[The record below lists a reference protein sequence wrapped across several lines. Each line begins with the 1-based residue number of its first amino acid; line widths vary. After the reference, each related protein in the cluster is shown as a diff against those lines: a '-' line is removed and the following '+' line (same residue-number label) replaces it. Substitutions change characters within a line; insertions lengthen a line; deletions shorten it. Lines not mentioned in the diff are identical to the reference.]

1 MTSIVAK
8 GSEKSSSFP
17 SVSVGVHKAR
27 CIKVIDL
34 GTQKNEYEGNIT
46 WKRQVLVIWETPD
59 QTNETSEPL
68 TISKFYT
75 LSLHEKSN
83 LGIDLTS
90 WRGRAFSETEKKGFD
105 IANLIGQSC
114 TLNVIQG
121 NKNNKIG
128 SVMPLAKG
136 DKIAEQYHT
145 NVIFDLKDFQNGKKE
160 VFNQLPEGIRNIILR
175 SKELEGLDQTDMGDE
190 NNGSTTVGQ
199 DPVPF

>member
-1 MTSIVAK
+1 MSIVAK
-8 GSEKSSSFP
+8 GGEKSSSFP
-17 SVSVGVHKAR
+17 SVPVGVHKAR

-34 GTQKNEYEGNIT
+34 GTQKNEFEGNIS
-46 WKRQVLVIWETPD
+46 WKRQILVIWEVPE
-59 QTNETSEPL
+59 QTSETSEPL

-90 WRGRAFSETEKKGFD
+90 WRGRPFSETEKKGFD
-105 IANLIGQSC
+105 ISKLIGHTC
-114 TLNVIQG
+114 LLNVIQG

-128 SVMPLAKG
+128 SIMPLPKG

-145 NVIFDLKDFQNGKKE
+145 GVVFDLEKYQKGQKE
-160 VFNQLPEGIRNIILR
+160 IFNQLSEGIRNIILR
-175 SKELEGLDQTDMGDE
+175 SKELEGLEHKDNGDE

>member
-1 MTSIVAK
+1 MSIVAK
-8 GSEKSSSFP
+8 GGEKSSSFP

-59 QTNETSEPL
+59 QTNETSESL
-68 TISKFYT
+68 TISKWYT

-90 WRGRAFSETEKKGFD
+90 WRGRAFSEIEKKGFD
-105 IANLIGQSC
+105 ISKLVGVPC

-145 NVIFDLKDFQNGKKE
+145 SVIFDLKDFQNGKKE

-175 SKELEGLDQTDMGDE
+175 SRELEGLDQSDTGDE
-190 NNGSTTVGQ
+190 NNGSNTVGQ
-199 DPVPF
+199 EPVPF

>member
-1 MTSIVAK
+1 MSIVAK
-8 GSEKSSSFP
+8 GGEKSSSFP
-17 SVSVGVHKAR
+17 SVSVGVHKSR

-34 GTQKNEYEGNIT
+34 GTQKNEFEGNIT
-46 WKRQVLVIWETPD
+46 WKRQILVIWEVPE
-59 QTNETSEPL
+59 QTSETSEPL

-90 WRGRAFSETEKKGFD
+90 WRGRPFSETEKKGFD
-105 IANLIGQSC
+105 ISKLIGHTC
-114 TLNVIQG
+114 LLNVIQG

-128 SVMPLAKG
+128 SIMPLPKG

-145 NVIFDLKDFQNGKKE
+145 GVVFDLEKYQKGQKE
-160 VFNQLPEGIRNIILR
+160 IFNQLSEGIRNIILR
-175 SKELEGLDQTDMGDE
+175 SKELEGLEHKDNGDE
-190 NNGSTTVGQ
+190 NNGSTTIGQ

>member
-1 MTSIVAK
+1 MTSIMAK

-46 WKRQVLVIWETPD
+46 WRRQVLVIWETPN

-105 IANLIGQSC
+105 IAKLVGVPC

-160 VFNQLPEGIRNIILR
+160 VFNQLPEGIRNMILR
-175 SKELEGLDQTDMGDE
+175 SRELEGLDQSDTGDE
-190 NNGSTTVGQ
+190 NNGSNTVGQ
-199 DPVPF
+199 EPVPF

>member
-8 GSEKSSSFP
+8 GGEKSSSFP

-34 GTQKNEYEGNIT
+34 GTQKNEFEGNIT

-68 TISKFYT
+68 TISRFYT

-90 WRGRAFSETEKKGFD
+90 WRGRPFSETEKKGFD
-105 IANLIGQSC
+105 ISKLIGHTC
-114 TLNVIQG
+114 LLNVIKG

-128 SVMPLAKG
+128 SVMPLPKG

-145 NVIFDLKDFQNGKKE
+145 SVKFSMDDFQKGKKE
-160 VFNQLPEGIRNIILR
+160 TFNQLPEGIRNIILR
-175 SKELEGLDQTDMGDE
+175 SKELEGLEHKDNGDD

-199 DPVPF
+199 EPVPF

>member
-8 GSEKSSSFP
+8 GGEKSSSFP

-34 GTQKNEYEGNIT
+34 GTQKNEFEGNIT
-46 WKRQVLVIWETPD
+46 WKRQALVIWEVPD

-68 TISKFYT
+68 TISRFYT

-90 WRGRAFSETEKKGFD
+90 WRGRPFSETEKKGFD
-105 IANLIGQSC
+105 ISKLIGHTC
-114 TLNVIQG
+114 LLNVIKG

-128 SVMPLAKG
+128 SVMPLPKG

-145 NVIFDLKDFQNGKKE
+145 SVVFDFKDFQNGKKE
-160 VFNQLPEGIRNIILR
+160 VFNQLSEGIRNIILR
-175 SKELEGLDQTDMGDE
+175 SKELEGLEHTDNGDD

-199 DPVPF
+199 EPVPF

>member
-1 MTSIVAK
+1 MSIVAK
-8 GSEKSSSFP
+8 GGEKSSSFP

-34 GTQKNEYEGNIT
+34 GTQKNEFEGNIT

-68 TISKFYT
+68 TISRFYT

-90 WRGRAFSETEKKGFD
+90 WRGRPFSETEKKGFD
-105 IANLIGQSC
+105 ISKLIGHTC
-114 TLNVIQG
+114 LLNVIKG

-128 SVMPLAKG
+128 SVMPLPKG

-145 NVIFDLKDFQNGKKE
+145 SVVFDFKDFQNGKKE
-160 VFNQLPEGIRNIILR
+160 VFNQLSEGIRNIILR
-175 SKELEGLDQTDMGDE
+175 SKELEGLEHTDNGDD
-190 NNGSTTVGQ
+190 NNGSTTVGHE
-199 DPVPF
+199 PVPF

>member
-1 MTSIVAK
+1 MSIVAK
-8 GSEKSSSFP
+8 GGEKSSSFP
-17 SVSVGVHKAR
+17 SVPVGVHKAR

-34 GTQKNEYEGNIT
+34 GTQKNEFEGNIT
-46 WKRQVLVIWETPD
+46 WKRQILVIWEVPE
-59 QTNETSEPL
+59 QTSETSEPL

-90 WRGRAFSETEKKGFD
+90 WRGRPFSETEKKGFD
-105 IANLIGQSC
+105 ISKLIGHTC
-114 TLNVIQG
+114 LLNVIQG

-128 SVMPLAKG
+128 SIMPLPKG

-145 NVIFDLKDFQNGKKE
+145 GVVFDLEKYQKGKKE
-160 VFNQLPEGIRNIILR
+160 VFNQLSEGIRNIILR
-175 SKELEGLDQTDMGDE
+175 SKELEGLEHKDNGDE